1 MSDAQNTL
9 ERRRRVHLSP
19 RLCTVVS
26 YLTDLSVEL
35 GGAVFKNPV
44 MPASGTYDYFENNAD
59 CFPVSE
65 LGAVMIKSVHRLRRP
80 GNPGPRIAEVCG
92 GMLNCV
98 GIPSVGIEA
107 FLRDELPRYENI
119 GTQVI
124 LSISGSEP
132 VHYAEI
138 AELVGDDPRIA
149 ALEMNLSCPNVGSG
163 LPFSSDPQ
171 LLYDTVRQTRQRTTL
186 PLYAKLSPNVTDIRV
201 SCRAAEDAGADALTL
216 SNTFRAMTID
226 IQKRRPYLGNLSGGM
241 SGPAVKPMNMFL
253 VWQAYETVHIPII
266 ACGGIASWRDAVEY
280 LMAGA
285 SAVQVGSGLPFSS
298 DPQLLYD
305 TVRQTRQRTTL
316 PLYAKLSPNV
326 TDIRVSCRAAE
337 DAGAD
342 ALTLSNTFRAMTI
355 DIQKRRPYLGNL
367 SGGMSGPAVKPMN
380 MFLVWQAYETVHI
393 PIIACGGIASW
404 RDAVEY
410 LMAGASAVQVGSCN
424 FNDPMTMHNIIHD
437 LDSYLHRNG
446 IASVRELCGA
456 AHKQ

>member
-1 MSDAQNTL
+1 M
-9 ERRRRVHLSP
+9 
-19 RLCTVVS
+19 S

-163 LPFSSDPQ
+163 LPFSS
-171 LLYDTVRQTRQRTTL
+171 
-186 PLYAKLSPNVTDIRV
+186 A
-201 SCRAAEDAGADALTL
+201 
-216 SNTFRAMTID
+216 
-226 IQKRRPYLGNLSGGM
+226 
-241 SGPAVKPMNMFL
+241 
-253 VWQAYETVHIPII
+253 
-266 ACGGIASWRDAVEY
+266 
-280 LMAGA
+280 
-285 SAVQVGSGLPFSS
+285 
-298 DPQLLYD
+298 PQLLYD

-424 FNDPMTMHNIIHD
+424 FNNPMTMHNIIHD

>member
-19 RLCTVVS
+19 RLCTVVN

-59 CFPVSE
+59 CFPVNE

-285 SAVQVGSGLPFSS
+285 SAVQVGS
-298 DPQLLYD
+298 
-305 TVRQTRQRTTL
+305 
-316 PLYAKLSPNV
+316 
-326 TDIRVSCRAAE
+326 
-337 DAGAD
+337 
-342 ALTLSNTFRAMTI
+342 
-355 DIQKRRPYLGNL
+355 
-367 SGGMSGPAVKPMN
+367 
-380 MFLVWQAYETVHI
+380 
-393 PIIACGGIASW
+393 
-404 RDAVEY
+404 
-410 LMAGASAVQVGSCN
+410 CN
-424 FNDPMTMHNIIHD
+424 FNDPMAMHNIIHD

>member
-19 RLCTVVS
+19 RLCTVVN

-44 MPASGTYDYFENNAD
+44 MPASGTYDYFGNNAD

-285 SAVQVGSGLPFSS
+285 SAVQVGS
-298 DPQLLYD
+298 
-305 TVRQTRQRTTL
+305 
-316 PLYAKLSPNV
+316 
-326 TDIRVSCRAAE
+326 
-337 DAGAD
+337 
-342 ALTLSNTFRAMTI
+342 
-355 DIQKRRPYLGNL
+355 
-367 SGGMSGPAVKPMN
+367 
-380 MFLVWQAYETVHI
+380 
-393 PIIACGGIASW
+393 
-404 RDAVEY
+404 
-410 LMAGASAVQVGSCN
+410 CN

-437 LDSYLHRNG
+437 LDSYLRRNG

>member
-19 RLCTVVS
+19 RLCTVVN

-59 CFPVSE
+59 CFPASE

-138 AELVGDDPRIA
+138 AELIGDDPRIA
-149 ALEMNLSCPNVGSG
+149 ALEMNLSCPN
-163 LPFSSDPQ
+163 
-171 LLYDTVRQTRQRTTL
+171 
-186 PLYAKLSPNVTDIRV
+186 
-201 SCRAAEDAGADALTL
+201 
-216 SNTFRAMTID
+216 
-226 IQKRRPYLGNLSGGM
+226 
-241 SGPAVKPMNMFL
+241 
-253 VWQAYETVHIPII
+253 
-266 ACGGIASWRDAVEY
+266 
-280 LMAGA
+280 
-285 SAVQVGSGLPFSS
+285 VGSGLPFSS

>member
-19 RLCTVVS
+19 RLCTVVN

-107 FLRDELPRYENI
+107 FLRDELSRYENI

-285 SAVQVGSGLPFSS
+285 SAVQVGS
-298 DPQLLYD
+298 
-305 TVRQTRQRTTL
+305 
-316 PLYAKLSPNV
+316 
-326 TDIRVSCRAAE
+326 
-337 DAGAD
+337 
-342 ALTLSNTFRAMTI
+342 
-355 DIQKRRPYLGNL
+355 
-367 SGGMSGPAVKPMN
+367 
-380 MFLVWQAYETVHI
+380 
-393 PIIACGGIASW
+393 
-404 RDAVEY
+404 
-410 LMAGASAVQVGSCN
+410 CN

>member
-9 ERRRRVHLSP
+9 ERRRRVHFSP

-285 SAVQVGSGLPFSS
+285 SAVQVGS
-298 DPQLLYD
+298 
-305 TVRQTRQRTTL
+305 
-316 PLYAKLSPNV
+316 
-326 TDIRVSCRAAE
+326 
-337 DAGAD
+337 
-342 ALTLSNTFRAMTI
+342 
-355 DIQKRRPYLGNL
+355 
-367 SGGMSGPAVKPMN
+367 
-380 MFLVWQAYETVHI
+380 
-393 PIIACGGIASW
+393 
-404 RDAVEY
+404 
-410 LMAGASAVQVGSCN
+410 CN

>member
-19 RLCTVVS
+19 RLCTVVN

-80 GNPGPRIAEVCG
+80 GNPGPLIAEVCG

-124 LSISGSEP
+124 LSISGSEQ

-285 SAVQVGSGLPFSS
+285 SAVQVGS
-298 DPQLLYD
+298 
-305 TVRQTRQRTTL
+305 
-316 PLYAKLSPNV
+316 
-326 TDIRVSCRAAE
+326 
-337 DAGAD
+337 
-342 ALTLSNTFRAMTI
+342 
-355 DIQKRRPYLGNL
+355 
-367 SGGMSGPAVKPMN
+367 
-380 MFLVWQAYETVHI
+380 
-393 PIIACGGIASW
+393 
-404 RDAVEY
+404 
-410 LMAGASAVQVGSCN
+410 CN
-424 FNDPMTMHNIIHD
+424 FNNPMTMHNIIHD

>member
-19 RLCTVVS
+19 RLCTVVN

-124 LSISGSEP
+124 LSISGSEQ

-186 PLYAKLSPNVTDIRV
+186 PR
-201 SCRAAEDAGADALTL
+201 
-216 SNTFRAMTID
+216 
-226 IQKRRPYLGNLSGGM
+226 
-241 SGPAVKPMNMFL
+241 
-253 VWQAYETVHIPII
+253 
-266 ACGGIASWRDAVEY
+266 
-280 LMAGA
+280 
-285 SAVQVGSGLPFSS
+285 
-298 DPQLLYD
+298 
-305 TVRQTRQRTTL
+305 
-316 PLYAKLSPNV
+316 YAKLSPNV

-424 FNDPMTMHNIIHD
+424 FNNPMTMHNIIHD

>member
-19 RLCTVVS
+19 RLCTVVN

-65 LGAVMIKSVHRLRRP
+65 LGAVMIKSVHRLQRP

-226 IQKRRPYLGNLSGGM
+226 IQK
-241 SGPAVKPMNMFL
+241 
-253 VWQAYETVHIPII
+253 W
-266 ACGGIASWRDAVEY
+266 
-280 LMAGA
+280 
-285 SAVQVGSGLPFSS
+285 
-298 DPQLLYD
+298 
-305 TVRQTRQRTTL
+305 
-316 PLYAKLSPNV
+316 
-326 TDIRVSCRAAE
+326 
-337 DAGAD
+337 
-342 ALTLSNTFRAMTI
+342 
-355 DIQKRRPYLGNL
+355 RPYLGNL

>member
-19 RLCTVVS
+19 RLCTVVN

-285 SAVQVGSGLPFSS
+285 SAVQVGS
-298 DPQLLYD
+298 
-305 TVRQTRQRTTL
+305 
-316 PLYAKLSPNV
+316 
-326 TDIRVSCRAAE
+326 
-337 DAGAD
+337 
-342 ALTLSNTFRAMTI
+342 
-355 DIQKRRPYLGNL
+355 
-367 SGGMSGPAVKPMN
+367 
-380 MFLVWQAYETVHI
+380 
-393 PIIACGGIASW
+393 
-404 RDAVEY
+404 
-410 LMAGASAVQVGSCN
+410 CN

-446 IASVRELCGA
+446 IASVRKLRGA

>member
-1 MSDAQNTL
+1 M
-9 ERRRRVHLSP
+9 
-19 RLCTVVS
+19 
-26 YLTDLSVEL
+26 EL

-285 SAVQVGSGLPFSS
+285 SAVQVGS
-298 DPQLLYD
+298 
-305 TVRQTRQRTTL
+305 
-316 PLYAKLSPNV
+316 
-326 TDIRVSCRAAE
+326 
-337 DAGAD
+337 
-342 ALTLSNTFRAMTI
+342 
-355 DIQKRRPYLGNL
+355 
-367 SGGMSGPAVKPMN
+367 
-380 MFLVWQAYETVHI
+380 
-393 PIIACGGIASW
+393 
-404 RDAVEY
+404 
-410 LMAGASAVQVGSCN
+410 CN
-424 FNDPMTMHNIIHD
+424 FNNPMTMHNIIHD

>member
-9 ERRRRVHLSP
+9 ERRRRVHFSP

-253 VWQAYETVHIPII
+253 VWQAYETVHIP
-266 ACGGIASWRDAVEY
+266 V
-280 LMAGA
+280 
-285 SAVQVGSGLPFSS
+285 
-298 DPQLLYD
+298 
-305 TVRQTRQRTTL
+305 
-316 PLYAKLSPNV
+316 
-326 TDIRVSCRAAE
+326 
-337 DAGAD
+337 
-342 ALTLSNTFRAMTI
+342 
-355 DIQKRRPYLGNL
+355 
-367 SGGMSGPAVKPMN
+367 
-380 MFLVWQAYETVHI
+380 
-393 PIIACGGIASW
+393 IACGGIASW

>member
-19 RLCTVVS
+19 RLCTVVN

-44 MPASGTYDYFENNAD
+44 MPASGTYDYSENNAD

-285 SAVQVGSGLPFSS
+285 SAVQVGS
-298 DPQLLYD
+298 
-305 TVRQTRQRTTL
+305 
-316 PLYAKLSPNV
+316 
-326 TDIRVSCRAAE
+326 
-337 DAGAD
+337 
-342 ALTLSNTFRAMTI
+342 
-355 DIQKRRPYLGNL
+355 
-367 SGGMSGPAVKPMN
+367 
-380 MFLVWQAYETVHI
+380 
-393 PIIACGGIASW
+393 
-404 RDAVEY
+404 
-410 LMAGASAVQVGSCN
+410 CN

>member
-19 RLCTVVS
+19 RLCTVVN

-285 SAVQVGSGLPFSS
+285 SAVQVGS
-298 DPQLLYD
+298 
-305 TVRQTRQRTTL
+305 
-316 PLYAKLSPNV
+316 
-326 TDIRVSCRAAE
+326 
-337 DAGAD
+337 
-342 ALTLSNTFRAMTI
+342 
-355 DIQKRRPYLGNL
+355 
-367 SGGMSGPAVKPMN
+367 
-380 MFLVWQAYETVHI
+380 
-393 PIIACGGIASW
+393 
-404 RDAVEY
+404 
-410 LMAGASAVQVGSCN
+410 CN
-424 FNDPMTMHNIIHD
+424 FNDLMTMHNIIHD

>member
-19 RLCTVVS
+19 RLCTVVN

-65 LGAVMIKSVHRLRRP
+65 LGAVMIKSVHRLQRP

-186 PLYAKLSPNVTDIRV
+186 PLYAKLSPNVT
-201 SCRAAEDAGADALTL
+201 E
-216 SNTFRAMTID
+216 
-226 IQKRRPYLGNLSGGM
+226 
-241 SGPAVKPMNMFL
+241 
-253 VWQAYETVHIPII
+253 
-266 ACGGIASWRDAVEY
+266 
-280 LMAGA
+280 
-285 SAVQVGSGLPFSS
+285 
-298 DPQLLYD
+298 
-305 TVRQTRQRTTL
+305 
-316 PLYAKLSPNV
+316 
-326 TDIRVSCRAAE
+326 IRVSCRAAE

>member
-9 ERRRRVHLSP
+9 ERRRRVHFSP

-80 GNPGPRIAEVCG
+80 GNPGPRIADVCG

-285 SAVQVGSGLPFSS
+285 SAVQVGS
-298 DPQLLYD
+298 
-305 TVRQTRQRTTL
+305 
-316 PLYAKLSPNV
+316 
-326 TDIRVSCRAAE
+326 
-337 DAGAD
+337 
-342 ALTLSNTFRAMTI
+342 
-355 DIQKRRPYLGNL
+355 
-367 SGGMSGPAVKPMN
+367 
-380 MFLVWQAYETVHI
+380 
-393 PIIACGGIASW
+393 
-404 RDAVEY
+404 
-410 LMAGASAVQVGSCN
+410 CN

>member
-19 RLCTVVS
+19 RLCTVVN

-171 LLYDTVRQTRQRTTL
+171 LLYDTVRQTRQ
-186 PLYAKLSPNVTDIRV
+186 
-201 SCRAAEDAGADALTL
+201 C
-216 SNTFRAMTID
+216 
-226 IQKRRPYLGNLSGGM
+226 
-241 SGPAVKPMNMFL
+241 
-253 VWQAYETVHIPII
+253 
-266 ACGGIASWRDAVEY
+266 
-280 LMAGA
+280 
-285 SAVQVGSGLPFSS
+285 
-298 DPQLLYD
+298 
-305 TVRQTRQRTTL
+305 TTL

>member
-19 RLCTVVS
+19 RLCTVVN

-138 AELVGDDPRIA
+138 AELVGDDPRIV

-285 SAVQVGSGLPFSS
+285 SAVQVGS
-298 DPQLLYD
+298 
-305 TVRQTRQRTTL
+305 
-316 PLYAKLSPNV
+316 
-326 TDIRVSCRAAE
+326 
-337 DAGAD
+337 
-342 ALTLSNTFRAMTI
+342 
-355 DIQKRRPYLGNL
+355 
-367 SGGMSGPAVKPMN
+367 
-380 MFLVWQAYETVHI
+380 
-393 PIIACGGIASW
+393 
-404 RDAVEY
+404 
-410 LMAGASAVQVGSCN
+410 CN
-424 FNDPMTMHNIIHD
+424 FNNPMTMHNIIHD

>member
-1 MSDAQNTL
+1 LSDAQNTL
-9 ERRRRVHLSP
+9 ERRRRVHFSP

-285 SAVQVGSGLPFSS
+285 SAVQVGS
-298 DPQLLYD
+298 
-305 TVRQTRQRTTL
+305 
-316 PLYAKLSPNV
+316 
-326 TDIRVSCRAAE
+326 
-337 DAGAD
+337 
-342 ALTLSNTFRAMTI
+342 
-355 DIQKRRPYLGNL
+355 
-367 SGGMSGPAVKPMN
+367 
-380 MFLVWQAYETVHI
+380 
-393 PIIACGGIASW
+393 
-404 RDAVEY
+404 
-410 LMAGASAVQVGSCN
+410 CN

>member
-1 MSDAQNTL
+1 MN
-9 ERRRRVHLSP
+9 
-19 RLCTVVS
+19 

-138 AELVGDDPRIA
+138 AELVGNDPRIA

-285 SAVQVGSGLPFSS
+285 SAVQVGS
-298 DPQLLYD
+298 
-305 TVRQTRQRTTL
+305 
-316 PLYAKLSPNV
+316 
-326 TDIRVSCRAAE
+326 
-337 DAGAD
+337 
-342 ALTLSNTFRAMTI
+342 
-355 DIQKRRPYLGNL
+355 
-367 SGGMSGPAVKPMN
+367 
-380 MFLVWQAYETVHI
+380 
-393 PIIACGGIASW
+393 
-404 RDAVEY
+404 
-410 LMAGASAVQVGSCN
+410 CN
-424 FNDPMTMHNIIHD
+424 FNNPMTMHNIIHD

>member
-19 RLCTVVS
+19 RLCTVVN

-149 ALEMNLSCPNVGSG
+149 ALEMILSCPN
-163 LPFSSDPQ
+163 
-171 LLYDTVRQTRQRTTL
+171 
-186 PLYAKLSPNVTDIRV
+186 
-201 SCRAAEDAGADALTL
+201 
-216 SNTFRAMTID
+216 
-226 IQKRRPYLGNLSGGM
+226 
-241 SGPAVKPMNMFL
+241 
-253 VWQAYETVHIPII
+253 
-266 ACGGIASWRDAVEY
+266 
-280 LMAGA
+280 
-285 SAVQVGSGLPFSS
+285 VGSGLPFSS

-424 FNDPMTMHNIIHD
+424 FNDPMSMHNIIHD

>member
-19 RLCTVVS
+19 RLCTVVN

-285 SAVQVGSGLPFSS
+285 SAVQVGS
-298 DPQLLYD
+298 
-305 TVRQTRQRTTL
+305 
-316 PLYAKLSPNV
+316 
-326 TDIRVSCRAAE
+326 
-337 DAGAD
+337 
-342 ALTLSNTFRAMTI
+342 
-355 DIQKRRPYLGNL
+355 
-367 SGGMSGPAVKPMN
+367 
-380 MFLVWQAYETVHI
+380 
-393 PIIACGGIASW
+393 
-404 RDAVEY
+404 
-410 LMAGASAVQVGSCN
+410 CN
-424 FNDPMTMHNIIHD
+424 FNNPMTMHNIIHD

-446 IASVRELCGA
+446 ITSVRELCGA

>member
-19 RLCTVVS
+19 RLCTVVN

-171 LLYDTVRQTRQRTTL
+171 LLYDTVRQTRQRT
-186 PLYAKLSPNVTDIRV
+186 P
-201 SCRAAEDAGADALTL
+201 
-216 SNTFRAMTID
+216 
-226 IQKRRPYLGNLSGGM
+226 
-241 SGPAVKPMNMFL
+241 
-253 VWQAYETVHIPII
+253 
-266 ACGGIASWRDAVEY
+266 
-280 LMAGA
+280 
-285 SAVQVGSGLPFSS
+285 
-298 DPQLLYD
+298 
-305 TVRQTRQRTTL
+305 L

-424 FNDPMTMHNIIHD
+424 FNDPMTIHNIIHD

>member
-19 RLCTVVS
+19 RLCTVVN

-171 LLYDTVRQTRQRTTL
+171 LLYDTV
-186 PLYAKLSPNVTDIRV
+186 
-201 SCRAAEDAGADALTL
+201 C
-216 SNTFRAMTID
+216 
-226 IQKRRPYLGNLSGGM
+226 
-241 SGPAVKPMNMFL
+241 
-253 VWQAYETVHIPII
+253 
-266 ACGGIASWRDAVEY
+266 
-280 LMAGA
+280 
-285 SAVQVGSGLPFSS
+285 
-298 DPQLLYD
+298 
-305 TVRQTRQRTTL
+305 QTRQRTTL

-424 FNDPMTMHNIIHD
+424 FNDPMAMHNIIHD

>member
-19 RLCTVVS
+19 RLCTVVN

-266 ACGGIASWRDAVEY
+266 ACGGIASWRE
-280 LMAGA
+280 
-285 SAVQVGSGLPFSS
+285 
-298 DPQLLYD
+298 
-305 TVRQTRQRTTL
+305 
-316 PLYAKLSPNV
+316 
-326 TDIRVSCRAAE
+326 
-337 DAGAD
+337 
-342 ALTLSNTFRAMTI
+342 
-355 DIQKRRPYLGNL
+355 
-367 SGGMSGPAVKPMN
+367 
-380 MFLVWQAYETVHI
+380 
-393 PIIACGGIASW
+393 
-404 RDAVEY
+404 AVEY

>member
-19 RLCTVVS
+19 RLCTVVN

-132 VHYAEI
+132 VHYVEI

-285 SAVQVGSGLPFSS
+285 SAVQVGS
-298 DPQLLYD
+298 
-305 TVRQTRQRTTL
+305 
-316 PLYAKLSPNV
+316 
-326 TDIRVSCRAAE
+326 
-337 DAGAD
+337 
-342 ALTLSNTFRAMTI
+342 
-355 DIQKRRPYLGNL
+355 
-367 SGGMSGPAVKPMN
+367 
-380 MFLVWQAYETVHI
+380 
-393 PIIACGGIASW
+393 
-404 RDAVEY
+404 
-410 LMAGASAVQVGSCN
+410 CN
-424 FNDPMTMHNIIHD
+424 FNDPMAMHNIIHD

>member
-19 RLCTVVS
+19 RLCTVVN

-65 LGAVMIKSVHRLRRP
+65 LGAVMIKSVHRLQRP

-285 SAVQVGSGLPFSS
+285 SAVQVGS
-298 DPQLLYD
+298 
-305 TVRQTRQRTTL
+305 
-316 PLYAKLSPNV
+316 
-326 TDIRVSCRAAE
+326 
-337 DAGAD
+337 
-342 ALTLSNTFRAMTI
+342 
-355 DIQKRRPYLGNL
+355 
-367 SGGMSGPAVKPMN
+367 
-380 MFLVWQAYETVHI
+380 
-393 PIIACGGIASW
+393 
-404 RDAVEY
+404 
-410 LMAGASAVQVGSCN
+410 CN
-424 FNDPMTMHNIIHD
+424 FNNPMTMHNIIHD

>member
-19 RLCTVVS
+19 RLCTVVN

-119 GTQVI
+119 GTQGS

-171 LLYDTVRQTRQRTTL
+171 LLYATVRQTRQRTTL
-186 PLYAKLSPNVTDIRV
+186 PLYAL
-201 SCRAAEDAGADALTL
+201 
-216 SNTFRAMTID
+216 
-226 IQKRRPYLGNLSGGM
+226 
-241 SGPAVKPMNMFL
+241 
-253 VWQAYETVHIPII
+253 
-266 ACGGIASWRDAVEY
+266 
-280 LMAGA
+280 
-285 SAVQVGSGLPFSS
+285 
-298 DPQLLYD
+298 
-305 TVRQTRQRTTL
+305 
-316 PLYAKLSPNV
+316 LSPNV

>member
-1 MSDAQNTL
+1 MSDTQNTL

-19 RLCTVVS
+19 RLCTVVN

-201 SCRAAEDAGADALTL
+201 SCRAAEDAGT
-216 SNTFRAMTID
+216 
-226 IQKRRPYLGNLSGGM
+226 
-241 SGPAVKPMNMFL
+241 
-253 VWQAYETVHIPII
+253 
-266 ACGGIASWRDAVEY
+266 
-280 LMAGA
+280 
-285 SAVQVGSGLPFSS
+285 
-298 DPQLLYD
+298 
-305 TVRQTRQRTTL
+305 
-316 PLYAKLSPNV
+316 
-326 TDIRVSCRAAE
+326 
-337 DAGAD
+337 D

>member
-216 SNTFRAMTID
+216 SNTFRAMT
-226 IQKRRPYLGNLSGGM
+226 S
-241 SGPAVKPMNMFL
+241 
-253 VWQAYETVHIPII
+253 
-266 ACGGIASWRDAVEY
+266 
-280 LMAGA
+280 
-285 SAVQVGSGLPFSS
+285 
-298 DPQLLYD
+298 
-305 TVRQTRQRTTL
+305 
-316 PLYAKLSPNV
+316 
-326 TDIRVSCRAAE
+326 
-337 DAGAD
+337 
-342 ALTLSNTFRAMTI
+342 

>member
-9 ERRRRVHLSP
+9 ERRRRVHFSP

-138 AELVGDDPRIA
+138 AELVGDDPRIT
-149 ALEMNLSCPNVGSG
+149 ALEMNLSCPN
-163 LPFSSDPQ
+163 
-171 LLYDTVRQTRQRTTL
+171 
-186 PLYAKLSPNVTDIRV
+186 
-201 SCRAAEDAGADALTL
+201 
-216 SNTFRAMTID
+216 
-226 IQKRRPYLGNLSGGM
+226 
-241 SGPAVKPMNMFL
+241 
-253 VWQAYETVHIPII
+253 
-266 ACGGIASWRDAVEY
+266 
-280 LMAGA
+280 
-285 SAVQVGSGLPFSS
+285 VGSGLPFSS

>member
-9 ERRRRVHLSP
+9 ERRRRVHFSP

-201 SCRAAEDAGADALTL
+201 SCRAAEA
-216 SNTFRAMTID
+216 
-226 IQKRRPYLGNLSGGM
+226 
-241 SGPAVKPMNMFL
+241 
-253 VWQAYETVHIPII
+253 
-266 ACGGIASWRDAVEY
+266 
-280 LMAGA
+280 
-285 SAVQVGSGLPFSS
+285 
-298 DPQLLYD
+298 
-305 TVRQTRQRTTL
+305 
-316 PLYAKLSPNV
+316 
-326 TDIRVSCRAAE
+326 
-337 DAGAD
+337 AGAD

>member
-19 RLCTVVS
+19 RLCTVVN

-171 LLYDTVRQTRQRTTL
+171 LLYDTV
-186 PLYAKLSPNVTDIRV
+186 
-201 SCRAAEDAGADALTL
+201 
-216 SNTFRAMTID
+216 
-226 IQKRRPYLGNLSGGM
+226 
-241 SGPAVKPMNMFL
+241 
-253 VWQAYETVHIPII
+253 H
-266 ACGGIASWRDAVEY
+266 
-280 LMAGA
+280 
-285 SAVQVGSGLPFSS
+285 
-298 DPQLLYD
+298 
-305 TVRQTRQRTTL
+305 QTRQRTTL

-424 FNDPMTMHNIIHD
+424 FNDPMTMHDIIHD

>member
-19 RLCTVVS
+19 RLCTVVN

-65 LGAVMIKSVHRLRRP
+65 LGAVMIKSVHRLQRP

-280 LMAGA
+280 L
-285 SAVQVGSGLPFSS
+285 L
-298 DPQLLYD
+298 
-305 TVRQTRQRTTL
+305 
-316 PLYAKLSPNV
+316 
-326 TDIRVSCRAAE
+326 
-337 DAGAD
+337 
-342 ALTLSNTFRAMTI
+342 
-355 DIQKRRPYLGNL
+355 
-367 SGGMSGPAVKPMN
+367 
-380 MFLVWQAYETVHI
+380 
-393 PIIACGGIASW
+393 
-404 RDAVEY
+404 
-410 LMAGASAVQVGSCN
+410 AGASAVQVGSCN
-424 FNDPMTMHNIIHD
+424 FNDPMAMHNIIHD

>member
-1 MSDAQNTL
+1 M
-9 ERRRRVHLSP
+9 
-19 RLCTVVS
+19 S

-285 SAVQVGSGLPFSS
+285 SAVQVGS
-298 DPQLLYD
+298 
-305 TVRQTRQRTTL
+305 
-316 PLYAKLSPNV
+316 
-326 TDIRVSCRAAE
+326 
-337 DAGAD
+337 
-342 ALTLSNTFRAMTI
+342 
-355 DIQKRRPYLGNL
+355 
-367 SGGMSGPAVKPMN
+367 
-380 MFLVWQAYETVHI
+380 
-393 PIIACGGIASW
+393 
-404 RDAVEY
+404 
-410 LMAGASAVQVGSCN
+410 CN

-446 IASVRELCGA
+446 IVSIRELCGA

>member
-19 RLCTVVS
+19 RLCTVVN

-266 ACGGIASWRDAVEY
+266 ACGGIASWRD
-280 LMAGA
+280 
-285 SAVQVGSGLPFSS
+285 
-298 DPQLLYD
+298 
-305 TVRQTRQRTTL
+305 T
-316 PLYAKLSPNV
+316 
-326 TDIRVSCRAAE
+326 
-337 DAGAD
+337 
-342 ALTLSNTFRAMTI
+342 
-355 DIQKRRPYLGNL
+355 
-367 SGGMSGPAVKPMN
+367 
-380 MFLVWQAYETVHI
+380 
-393 PIIACGGIASW
+393 
-404 RDAVEY
+404 VEY

>member
-19 RLCTVVS
+19 RLCTVVN

-44 MPASGTYDYFENNAD
+44 MPASGTYELFENNAD

-124 LSISGSEP
+124 LSISGSEQ

-285 SAVQVGSGLPFSS
+285 SAVQVGS
-298 DPQLLYD
+298 
-305 TVRQTRQRTTL
+305 
-316 PLYAKLSPNV
+316 
-326 TDIRVSCRAAE
+326 
-337 DAGAD
+337 
-342 ALTLSNTFRAMTI
+342 
-355 DIQKRRPYLGNL
+355 
-367 SGGMSGPAVKPMN
+367 
-380 MFLVWQAYETVHI
+380 
-393 PIIACGGIASW
+393 
-404 RDAVEY
+404 
-410 LMAGASAVQVGSCN
+410 CN
-424 FNDPMTMHNIIHD
+424 FNNPMTMHNIIHD

>member
-19 RLCTVVS
+19 RLCTVVN

-138 AELVGDDPRIA
+138 AELIGEDPRIA

-216 SNTFRAMTID
+216 SNTFRAM
-226 IQKRRPYLGNLSGGM
+226 S
-241 SGPAVKPMNMFL
+241 
-253 VWQAYETVHIPII
+253 
-266 ACGGIASWRDAVEY
+266 
-280 LMAGA
+280 
-285 SAVQVGSGLPFSS
+285 
-298 DPQLLYD
+298 
-305 TVRQTRQRTTL
+305 
-316 PLYAKLSPNV
+316 
-326 TDIRVSCRAAE
+326 
-337 DAGAD
+337 
-342 ALTLSNTFRAMTI
+342 I

>member
-19 RLCTVVS
+19 RLCTVVN

-107 FLRDELPRYENI
+107 FLRDELPRYESI

-124 LSISGSEP
+124 LSISGSES

-149 ALEMNLSCPNVGSG
+149 ALEMNLSCPN
-163 LPFSSDPQ
+163 
-171 LLYDTVRQTRQRTTL
+171 
-186 PLYAKLSPNVTDIRV
+186 
-201 SCRAAEDAGADALTL
+201 
-216 SNTFRAMTID
+216 
-226 IQKRRPYLGNLSGGM
+226 
-241 SGPAVKPMNMFL
+241 
-253 VWQAYETVHIPII
+253 
-266 ACGGIASWRDAVEY
+266 
-280 LMAGA
+280 
-285 SAVQVGSGLPFSS
+285 VGSGLPFSS

>member
-19 RLCTVVS
+19 RLCAVVN

-285 SAVQVGSGLPFSS
+285 SAVQVGS
-298 DPQLLYD
+298 
-305 TVRQTRQRTTL
+305 
-316 PLYAKLSPNV
+316 
-326 TDIRVSCRAAE
+326 
-337 DAGAD
+337 
-342 ALTLSNTFRAMTI
+342 
-355 DIQKRRPYLGNL
+355 
-367 SGGMSGPAVKPMN
+367 
-380 MFLVWQAYETVHI
+380 
-393 PIIACGGIASW
+393 
-404 RDAVEY
+404 
-410 LMAGASAVQVGSCN
+410 CN

-446 IASVRELCGA
+446 ITSVRELCGA